1 MRWSSHICHAT
12 KPTSS
17 LAFKVLKK
25 QVSPFQ
31 ALVLE
36 MAYECYSWSSI
47 ARDHSSLASLLPKV
61 YARPPLTMFAAQ
73 RPSVRPLIAPL
84 APNLLE
90 KACFLLLAT
99 TKYAALQ
106 AEVTPAESTGKP
118 FRFRYEEKRRTG
130 TKSMGSFW
138 KGRKCWAVMRVA
150 RAVGG
155 TEDSS
160 GSEG

>member
-1 MRWSSHICHAT
+1 
-12 KPTSS
+12 
-17 LAFKVLKK
+17 
-25 QVSPFQ
+25 
-31 ALVLE
+31 
-36 MAYECYSWSSI
+36 
-47 ARDHSSLASLLPKV
+47 
-61 YARPPLTMFAAQ
+61 MFAAQ
-73 RPSVRPLIAPL
+73 RPNVRPLIAPL

-138 KGRKCWAVMRVA
+138 NGRKCWAVMRVA

-155 TEDSS
+155 TEDSVRS
-160 GSEG
+160 VLVGWYGLREELKGRTAPCAHVGEDTFLGIGCGVGGSRHWHVGQCVNWCVWYETGGGNSLEISSW

>member
-1 MRWSSHICHAT
+1 M
-12 KPTSS
+12 
-17 LAFKVLKK
+17 
-25 QVSPFQ
+25 
-31 ALVLE
+31 
-36 MAYECYSWSSI
+36 
-47 ARDHSSLASLLPKV
+47 PKV
-61 YARPPLTMFAAQ
+61 YANPPLTMFAAH
-73 RPSVRPLIAPL
+73 RPSVKPLIAPL
-84 APNLLE
+84 APNLLV

-118 FRFRYEEKRRTG
+118 LRFRYEEKRRTG

-155 TEDSS
+155 TEDSATVLV
-160 GSEG
+160 GCGLLV